1 MKKRVIYMAV
11 FLAVIS
17 SFLLYTYQPAKETI
31 TFFPIDPSLSFQSA
45 STRLTAVESG
55 KRYYLTLKI
64 ESALI
69 EPVFLR
75 QDIALLYKNGK
86 LIDVLRD
93 WKQNTA
99 AISQQNRQKQSESGI
114 FQNVSF
120 HFAEAHPNNRFTSVQ
135 TMTDAH
141 LYIIH
146 STTESFQSFT
156 NPISRDQSE
165 WKKTLDLHVD
175 AVTQHALTTGL
186 NAFKLDV
193 KRYTVL
199 PLTALPS
206 EQKTFLASFTPA
218 RQQEIVG
225 RLWEGLYKNYI
236 LGIKKEDGTVVDP
249 QNSTI
254 PLLLLDNNHRE
265 LLILLTTG
273 DGTPLLLR
281 QQL

>member
-1 MKKRVIYMAV
+1 MKKRVVYMAIIM
-11 FLAVIS
+11 AVII

-31 TFFPIDPSLSFQSA
+31 NFFPIDPSLSFQSA
-45 STRLTAVESG
+45 STHLTASESG
-55 KRYYLTLKI
+55 KRYNLALRVESSLK
-64 ESALI
+64 

-86 LIDVLRD
+86 LIKVLRD

-99 AISQQNRQKQSESGI
+99 YLSQEDRQKQSESGI

-120 HFAEAHPNNRFTSVQ
+120 HFAEAHPNNKYTSVQ

-146 STTESFQSFT
+146 SKTDPFQSFA
-156 NPISRDQSE
+156 NPISNDQGE
-165 WKKTLDLHVD
+165 WKTALDRNLE
-175 AVTQHALTTGL
+175 AVTQHALTNGL
-186 NAFKLDV
+186 NAFKLDE

-199 PLTALPS
+199 PLTSLPS
-206 EQKTFLASFTPA
+206 EHKTFFASFPPA
-218 RQQEIVG
+218 RQQEIIG

-236 LGIKKEDGTVVDP
+236 LGIKKEDGTVVEP

-254 PLLLLDNNHRE
+254 PLLLLDSNHRE
-265 LLILLTTG
+265 LFILLTAG
-273 DGTPLLLR
+273 DGTPLLLK